1 MNASVYTDCVNQ
13 RVNRVNHSKRCLLQ
27 VKSTAENPCHA
38 LGLRLLQS
46 RNHVI
51 TVVSL
56 HKTLHD
62 DTVNDSVND
71 TVNDTAK
78 LILQSIVENPH
89 ITYQGIVEKIAIARA
104 TVARY
109 MSKLK
114 ELGYILRHDSDKN
127 GYWEVIKK
135 S

>member
-1 MNASVYTDCVNQ
+1 VCVSKHRGWLADFRRWDGAFVYVTFKRPGKIESDTPND
-13 RVNRVNHSKRCLLQ
+13 NLGSK
-27 VKSTAENPCHA
+27 
-38 LGLRLLQS
+38 
-46 RNHVI
+46 
-51 TVVSL
+51 
-56 HKTLHD
+56 D
-62 DTVNDSVND
+62 DTVNDTAND
-71 TVNDTAK
+71 TLNDTAK

-89 ITYQGIVEKIAIARA
+89 ITYQGIVEKTAIARA